1 MEVEIKQ
8 TNLNKIKTI
17 LNANPDAKNS
27 DLLLMAI
34 IWKDEIEKNEIKSIE
49 DFLYFLVYSK
59 DITHFESIRR
69 TRCKLQSENP
79 LYRGSKYYERIN
91 KIEEIQ
97 GDLNAL
103 NTL

>member
-59 DITHFESIRR
+59 EITHFESIRR

-79 LYRGSKYYERIN
+79 LYRGSKYYKRIN